1 MDTWEL
7 ISLPLSAIVVLLHLY
22 GIYMLW
28 RVGVLGSSKYV
39 LIASFS
45 LSNIL
50 FAMHNLVRFPVHRHF
65 PEVFVYLSVVV
76 EGLRLPFYGNMVLL
90 TLERFLEVYL
100 HMLYY
105 ESFFNKRKFYLA
117 LFLWLLFLGWVFG
130 SVTALYMHVAL
141 EKIVYVVSIP
151 FSLVAHSIIIVQ
163 FVLVYAYV
171 YVKMRRQNRLV
182 LLFRNE
188 GSSASRR
195 KIFIPFFIVLTF
207 IFFDTVP
214 DLFIIFAGKEYSSW
228 ILLLF
233 RLDTL
238 FNAVIYLFLQPR
250 VKRRLSKR
258 FRESKIIRKQMQD
271 LSMTFSQSTKISN
284 RQNDVPQPDE
294 ALKEMC
300 TSTKRY

>member
-7 ISLPLSAIVVLLHLY
+7 ISLPLSAVVVLLHLY

-28 RVGVLGSSKYV
+28 RVGVLSSSKYV

-50 FAMHNLVRFPVHRHF
+50 FAMHNLVRFPIYAHF
-65 PEVFVYLSVVV
+65 LDVYMYLSVVV
-76 EGLRLPFYGNMVLL
+76 EGVRIPFYGMMVLL

-105 ESFFNKRKFYLA
+105 ESFFNKKKFYLA
-117 LFLWLLFLGWVFG
+117 LLLWLLFLAWTIG
-130 SVTALYMHVAL
+130 SVTALYMGIPL
-141 EKIVYVVSIP
+141 EKIVFVISVH
-151 FSLVAHSIIIVQ
+151 FSLAAHSIIIVQ
-163 FVLVYAYV
+163 FLLVYAYV
-171 YVKMRRQNRLV
+171 YVKI
-182 LLFRNE
+182 LLFKNGE
-188 GSSASRR
+188 NSASRR

-214 DLFIIFAGKEYSSW
+214 DLFIIFAGKKYSSW

-238 FNAVIYLFLQPR
+238 FNAIIYMFLQPV
-250 VKRRLSKR
+250 VKQRIGNRLRKR
-258 FRESKIIRKQMQD
+258 NIIKLQMQD
-271 LSMTFSQSTKISN
+271 MSNSLKLTGGRYVVTPTKEI
-284 RQNDVPQPDE
+284 
-294 ALKEMC
+294 K
-300 TSTKRY
+300 K